1 MKNAALKRVESDAR
15 ISYPEREQYRRSQFA
30 AAVVNEELRTK
41 NLLSPMRHFKRDGS
55 TIHVK
60 SYAFAVRI
68 VKMFLHFTD
77 NDWKL
82 QAIYKQVLRSGTS
95 ISANV
100 HESEFAQSPSDFI
113 SKLHIALKE
122 ANETMNWL
130 NLLHDTSILG
140 DKEFESMSQDCS
152 ELIALLV
159 SSIKTVKKNNK
170 IINTND

>member
-1 MKNAALKRVESDAR
+1 VKSE
-15 ISYPEREQYRRSQFA
+15 EFA
-30 AAVVNEELRTK
+30 AAMIVYRREGGPLHT
-41 NLLSPMRHFKRDGS
+41 
-55 TIHVK
+55 K

-68 VKMFLHFTD
+68 VKMFLHFSG

-100 HESEFAQSPSDFI
+100 HESEFAQSASDFA

-130 NLLHDTSILG
+130 NLLHDTDILS
-140 DKEFESMSQDCS
+140 DKEFESMTTDCS
-152 ELIALLV
+152 EVIALLV
-159 SSIKTVKKNNK
+159 TSIKTIKKNNK
-170 IINTND
+170 L

>member
-1 MKNAALKRVESDAR
+1 MH
-15 ISYPEREQYRRSQFA
+15 I
-30 AAVVNEELRTK
+30 
-41 NLLSPMRHFKRDGS
+41 
-55 TIHVK
+55 K
-60 SYAFAVRI
+60 SYNFAIRI

-130 NLLHDTSILG
+130 NLLHDTGYLN
-140 DKEFESMSQDCS
+140 DKGFESMAQDGS
-152 ELIALLV
+152 EVIALLV
-159 SSIKTVKKNNK
+159 SSIKTIKKNNQIK
-170 IINTND
+170 N

>member
-1 MKNAALKRVESDAR
+1 MVN
-15 ISYPEREQYRRSQFA
+15 YR
-30 AAVVNEELRTK
+30 
-41 NLLSPMRHFKRDGS
+41 RDGS
-55 TIHVK
+55 VLHIK

-68 VKMFLHFTD
+68 TKMFLQLTED
-77 NDWKL
+77 NWKL

-100 HESEFAQSPSDFI
+100 HESEFAQSPSDFA

-130 NLLHDTSILG
+130 NLLHDTDHLS
-140 DKEFESMSQDCS
+140 ERAFESMAADCS

-159 SSIKTVKKNNK
+159 SSIKTVKNNNPK
-170 IINTND
+170 KQPTNGDTEDGDER

>member
-1 MKNAALKRVESDAR
+1 MIN
-15 ISYPEREQYRRSQFA
+15 YRR
-30 AAVVNEELRTK
+30 E
-41 NLLSPMRHFKRDGS
+41 GS
-55 TIHVK
+55 ILHIK

-68 VKMFLHFTD
+68 TKLFLHFSG

-82 QAIYKQVLRSGTS
+82 MAIYKQVLRSGTS

-100 HESEFAQSPSDFI
+100 HESEFAQSPSDFA

-130 NLLHDTSILG
+130 NLLHDTDILSE
-140 DKEFESMSQDCS
+140 KEFESMASDCS

-159 SSIKTVKKNNK
+159 SSVKTIKKNNNK
-170 IINTND
+170 EKEMDDVE